1 MINTGEDLV
10 FLSKLSK
17 RKLRQALA
25 SVRRDLKRASEINGS
40 IHNRRRLSQ
49 FEKLSEALKA
59 QANPMSSVYEVFQML
74 MDENV
79 PEEGVARDIGYHRYA
94 PNGGTLLNLRSV
106 SSALLFQLWCQR
118 SIILPYRFNF
128 QKSVNAQ
135 MRSASSSKVVKF
147 ISEFEE
153 HESDAKRFGR
163 LVSKRIKSHCW
174 VWLFTTSWV
183 DFEDVTIDDYQTLS
197 KEMAG
202 RKHSADAT
210 NSPSSVNLFVSV
222 SLARCPDEIRFS
234 THKFTEVNE
243 AIRAEATR
251 VGAHSRNKIATEQ
264 GLDPVVSSMNQTEK
278 SVGFMKVNILLESTE
293 FEIGE
298 DDLRVWCELFSSYL
312 EYRQVV
318 QGYEDTKTVTG
329 SLRKLADYIS
339 FFLPT
344 KLKEGNLPAD
354 LVVRTPK
361 CFRRG
366 KHIVAIDG
374 DISSITYREYLSNFS
389 KSNDTL
395 RALIGHAAK
404 FFEWIETHYSETE
417 HEDIAGP
424 SFRNPFNLEF
434 DQPISKKRYHT
445 NKRNI
450 SRYALPHLL
459 LWLYE
464 IESFGIHLLKLE
476 KASKLEG
483 VPKVTSSNI
492 EHHLSPADFEFEAS
506 YKISGETVI
515 IDRIPLRLLRS
526 GRTSGPIW
534 LSHLRWQIFT
544 LETGLRHQSTQ
555 WLDHRSWKQI
565 SESESEKEV
574 LNIHINTDKVHGP
587 FVVPVLARVWN
598 LLCRQNR
605 QEESSGNAWQAVP
618 YEGRKHSRFSDVE
631 HLFRNYKGK
640 YIKDSDY
647 WEFWRLLMFS
657 FQCHVSWLKLPLRE
671 LVKYSGVNGGT
682 KKDNVTRG
690 EVCSLKLEYEHSPHS
705 CRSTFVT
712 NRVPF
717 VDLGTL
723 ADQVGH
729 SNELL
734 KGAIL
739 GYACIDYGQGIC
751 VARELLETSIE
762 LPDSELLK
770 RVVLVGSGEEQ
781 FPELKSVKSLID
793 AQARAKASHWW
804 STLDVAERNS
814 QIVDLAGD

>member
-49 FEKLSEALKA
+49 FEKLSEVLSTH
-59 QANPMSSVYEVFQML
+59 ANPMRSVHEVYQML
-74 MDENV
+74 MGENV
-79 PEEGVARDIGYHRYA
+79 PEEGVAHDVGYHRYS
-94 PNGGTLLNLRSV
+94 PNGGAALNLRSV

-128 QKSVNAQ
+128 QKTVSAQ
-135 MRSASSSKVVKF
+135 MRSASTSKVVKF
-147 ISEFEE
+147 VSEFEQNE
-153 HESDAKRFGR
+153 GDAKRFGR
-163 LVSKRIKSHCW
+163 LVSKRIKTHCW

-183 DFEDVTIDDYQTLS
+183 NFEDITIEDYQTLS
-197 KEMAG
+197 KVMAA
-202 RKHSADAT
+202 RQRSAEAT
-210 NSPSSVNLFVSV
+210 NSPTSVNLFVSV
-222 SLARCPDEIRFS
+222 SLARRPDEIRFS
-234 THKFTEVNE
+234 VKEFNEMNE
-243 AIRAEATR
+243 ASRAEAYR
-251 VGAHSRNKIATEQ
+251 VGAHSRNKTATEQ
-264 GLDPVVSSMNQTEK
+264 VLDSVVSYMNQTEK
-278 SVGFMKVNILLESTE
+278 SVGFMKVNTLLEGTE

-318 QGYEDTKTVTG
+318 QGYEDTKTVMG

-344 KLKEGNLPAD
+344 KLKEGNLSAD

-361 CFRRG
+361 CFRRSR
-366 KHIVAIDG
+366 HVVAISD
-374 DISSITYREYLSNFS
+374 DMSSITYREYLSNFS

-404 FFEWIETHYSETE
+404 FFEWVEVHYSDVE
-417 HEDIAGP
+417 HEEIAGP
-424 SFRNPFNLEF
+424 GFRNPFNLEF
-434 DQPISKKRYHT
+434 DQPISRKRYHT

-459 LWLYE
+459 LWLHE
-464 IESFGIHLLKLE
+464 IERFGMHLQKLE
-476 KASKLEG
+476 EIGKLEG
-483 VPKVTSSNI
+483 VPKVASSNI
-492 EHHLSPADFEFEAS
+492 EHHLSPANFGFEAS

-555 WLDHRSWKQI
+555 WLDHRSWKQM

-574 LNIHINTDKVHGP
+574 RNIHINTDKVHGP

-631 HLFRNYKGK
+631 HLFRSYKGK
-640 YIKDSDY
+640 YINDGDY

-657 FQCHVSWLKLPLRE
+657 FQCHASWLKLPLRE
-671 LVKYSGVNGGT
+671 VVKYSGGGTGGT

-690 EVCSLKLEYEHSPHS
+690 DVCSLKLEYEHSPHS

-723 ADQVGH
+723 ANQVGH
-729 SNELL
+729 SNELATQHYVYPDFDEL
-734 KGAIL
+734 SKRLEQSDVITIRKSGAAVT
-739 GYACIDYGQGIC
+739 GGPAY
-751 VARELLETSIE
+751 V
-762 LPDSELLK
+762 
-770 RVVLVGSGEEQ
+770 
-781 FPELKSVKSLID
+781 
-793 AQARAKASHWW
+793 
-804 STLDVAERNS
+804 
-814 QIVDLAGD
+814 